1 MTEAPDPAH
10 KPVSRG
16 LRSWFR
22 PQDFAWVAFIIVL
35 IAATPEPNYDALI
48 LLPLLGAFQ
57 ILEPRL
63 KLFSSRRGQIVSVLL
78 KLLISYLL
86 IGYSHGLE
94 SYYAS
99 IFLIPIVS
107 AATTFQLAGVIA
119 VTAIAC
125 FGYFS
130 FLFPFL
136 YESSQFQ
143 LTPEVLSL
151 ACLRSAFYAI
161 VAFVVFEQAQ
171 AKREEVQRTQAVVAQ
186 LETSNRNLRRAE
198 TSLRRSERLAALGQ
212 LTAGLAH
219 ELRNPLGTIRASSEM
234 MMKETAKSD
243 PEVMGEMAG
252 FIRSEADRMNSLIGS
267 FLTFARPLQIH
278 AVMADLRTVIADVLR
293 EQSERAKNASV
304 QLRFNANDDTDLH
317 FAFDPDTL
325 RVALSNLVQ
334 NAIQASEGGKTV
346 EINAE
351 STREKVEIRV
361 TDHGSGIHPEH
372 LESIFN
378 PFFTTKPQGVG
389 LGLALVSKIVDEH
402 GGKISVRS
410 ERGVGTTFEISLPKE
425 QPFES

>member
-1 MTEAPDPAH
+1 MTEKANLADG
-10 KPVSRG
+10 PVPRG

-107 AATTFQLAGVIA
+107 AATTFQLSGVIA

-151 ACLRSAFYAI
+151 ACLRSTFYAI

-171 AKREEVQRTQAVVAQ
+171 AKREEVQRTQAAVAQ
-186 LETSNRNLRRAE
+186 LQTSNRNLRRAE
-198 TSLRRSERLAALGQ
+198 ASLRRSERLAALGQ

-234 MMKETAKSD
+234 LMKDTAKNN
-243 PEVMGEMAG
+243 PEVMAEMAS
-252 FIRSEADRMNSLIGS
+252 FIRSEADRMNALIGS

-278 AVMADLRTVIADVLR
+278 AVAADLRSVVADVLR
-293 EQSERAKNASV
+293 EQRERAKSC
-304 QLRFNANDDTDLH
+304 
-317 FAFDPDTL
+317 
-325 RVALSNLVQ
+325 
-334 NAIQASEGGKTV
+334 
-346 EINAE
+346 
-351 STREKVEIRV
+351 
-361 TDHGSGIHPEH
+361 
-372 LESIFN
+372 
-378 PFFTTKPQGVG
+378 
-389 LGLALVSKIVDEH
+389 
-402 GGKISVRS
+402 
-410 ERGVGTTFEISLPKE
+410 
-425 QPFES
+425 

>member
-1 MTEAPDPAH
+1 MTEEGELAGKAA
-10 KPVSRG
+10 SRE
-16 LRSWFR
+16 LTSWFR
-22 PQDFAWVAFIIVL
+22 LQDFAWVAFIIVL

-107 AATTFQLAGVIA
+107 AATTFQLSGVIA

-125 FGYFS
+125 LGYFS

-143 LTPEVLSL
+143 LTPDVLSL

-198 TSLRRSERLAALGQ
+198 ASLRRSERLAALGQ

-219 ELRNPLGTIRASSEM
+219 ELRNPLGTIKASSEM
-234 MMKETAKSD
+234 LSKDTARSN
-243 PEVMGEMAG
+243 PEVMTEMAS
-252 FIRSEADRMNSLIGS
+252 FIGSEADRMNSLIGS

-278 AVMADLRTVIADVLR
+278 AVTADLRSVVADVMR
-293 EQSERAKNASV
+293 EQSERAKTSSL
-304 QLRFNANDDTDLH
+304 QLRFDARDEADLR
-317 FAFDPDTL
+317 FTFDPDTL

-334 NAIQASEGGKTV
+334 NAIQASGPGQTV
-346 EINAE
+346 QISARD
-351 STREKVEIRV
+351 TGEKIELRV
-361 TDHGSGIHPEH
+361 TDHGSGIDPEH
-372 LESIFN
+372 LESI
-378 PFFTTKPQGVG
+378 
-389 LGLALVSKIVDEH
+389 
-402 GGKISVRS
+402 
-410 ERGVGTTFEISLPKE
+410 
-425 QPFES
+425 

>member
-1 MTEAPDPAH
+1 MTEEAELPGKAA
-10 KPVSRG
+10 SRR
-16 LRSWFR
+16 LKKWFR
-22 PQDFAWVAFIIVL
+22 PQDFAWVFFIIVL

-48 LLPLLGAFQ
+48 LLPLIGTFQ

-63 KLFSSRRGQIVSVLL
+63 KLFSSRRGQIVSILL
-78 KLLISYLL
+78 KLLLSYLL

-107 AATTFQLAGVIA
+107 AATTFQLTGVIA

-125 FGYFS
+125 LGYFS

-136 YESSQFQ
+136 FESNRFQ
-143 LTPEVLSL
+143 LTPEVVSM

-161 VAFVVFEQAQ
+161 VAFVVYEEAQ
-171 AKREEVQRTQAVVAQ
+171 AKREEVQRTQEAMAQ
-186 LETSNRNLRRAE
+186 LEASNRNLRRAE

-219 ELRNPLGTIRASSEM
+219 ELRNPLGTIKASSEM
-234 MMKETAKSD
+234 LMKDTAKDDS
-243 PEVMGEMAG
+243 ELISEMAG
-252 FIRSEADRMNSLIGS
+252 FIHCEADRMNSLIGS

-278 AVMADLRTVIADVLR
+278 ATMADLRPVVADVLR
-293 EQSERAKNASV
+293 EQSERAKTCSV
-304 QLRFNANDDTDLH
+304 QLRFEARDEADLR

-334 NAIQASEGGKTV
+334 NAIQASEPGQAV
-346 EINAE
+346 EVSAQNSGERIE
-351 STREKVEIRV
+351 LRV
-361 TDHGSGIHPEH
+361 TDHGSGIDAEH

-410 ERGVGTTFEISLPKE
+410 EKGTGTVFEISLPKE
-425 QPFES
+425 QPLES